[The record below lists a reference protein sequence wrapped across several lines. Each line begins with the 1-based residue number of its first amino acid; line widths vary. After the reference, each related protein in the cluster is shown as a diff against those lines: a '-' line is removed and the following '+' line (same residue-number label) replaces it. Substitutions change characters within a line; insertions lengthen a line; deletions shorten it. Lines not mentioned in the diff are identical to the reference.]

1 MQNYDDNRIYWIWL
15 QNICGAG
22 SVMPELL
29 TDAFDGSVVR
39 LYEAEDSEYDALSFV
54 KKPLSDKLK
63 NKSLTKAREIIAYCE
78 NEGVG
83 IITPD
88 SAMYPKRLGRIQGRP
103 IVLYYKGVVPN
114 LDLEV
119 CIAEVGTRN
128 MTEYGAQTA
137 YAMAYD
143 LARAGAI
150 VVSGMAK
157 GVDGMAHRGAIDAG
171 GTTIAVTGCGIDR
184 VYPAEHKSLMLD
196 IIKKGAVITEF
207 PPFTPPMG
215 RNFPV
220 RNRIVSGLS
229 LGTLVIE
236 APSKSGAL
244 ITAEVAMK
252 QGRDVFAIPGKL
264 GEMSST
270 GSNSLIKNGAKMV
283 MTVPDILSE
292 YQMLYPDK
300 IDLTKLK
307 ANLPRINLNSIQMV
321 APASYGEVKEDKK
334 TSEGRRAKGLRQSLK
349 ENEDDNTENNA
360 SQTKE
365 KCDFA
370 LPDDISELRR
380 TVLTRLMGGP
390 VAAEELMSGTSFKV
404 DELLVELTMLELEG
418 VIEALPGGSYKLI
431 K

>member
-1 MQNYDDNRIYWIWL
+1 MQNYDDNRIYWLWL

-22 SVMPELL
+22 SPMPELL

-39 LYEAEDSEYDALSFV
+39 LYEADGEVYETLPFV
-54 KKPLSDKLK
+54 KKPLAEKLK
-63 NKSLTKAREIIAYCE
+63 NKSLNKANEILAYCE

-83 IITPD
+83 IVTPD
-88 SAMYPKRLGRIQGRP
+88 SVLYPKRLSRIQCKP
-103 IVLYYKGVVPN
+103 IVLYYKGVLPN

-128 MTEYGAQTA
+128 MTEYGAHTA

-143 LARAGAI
+143 LTRAGAV

-171 GTTIAVTGCGIDR
+171 GVTVAVTGCGIDR
-184 VYPAEHKSLMLD
+184 VYPSEHKSLMQEIL
-196 IIKKGAVITEF
+196 KKGAVITEF

-215 RNFPV
+215 RNFPI

-236 APSKSGAL
+236 APDKSGAL

-264 GEMSST
+264 GEMSSM
-270 GSNSLIKNGAKMV
+270 GSNSLIRSGAKMIMSV
-283 MTVPDILSE
+283 SDILSE
-292 YQMLYPDK
+292 YQPLYPDK
-300 IDLTKLK
+300 IDMTRLVGKRPK
-307 ANLPRINLNSIQMV
+307 INLEYRPAA
-321 APASYGEVKEDKK
+321 APSPYSESAAAQQDAEKPRRKRGKASADGSLAEADTVTVSESHQKPLEIPEDASDIRRGILNRLKNGESM
-334 TSEGRRAKGLRQSLK
+334 TS
-349 ENEDDNTENNA
+349 D
-360 SQTKE
+360 
-365 KCDFA
+365 
-370 LPDDISELRR
+370 
-380 TVLTRLMGGP
+380 
-390 VAAEELMSGTSFKV
+390 ELMSGTEFKT

-418 VIEALPGGSYKLI
+418 FIEALPGGSYKLI

>member
-29 TDAFDGSVVR
+29 ADAFDGSVVR

-54 KKPLSDKLK
+54 KKPLADKLK

-236 APSKSGAL
+236 APTKSGAL

-270 GSNSLIKNGAKMV
+270 GSNSLIKNGAK
-283 MTVPDILSE
+283 ILR
-292 YQMLYPDK
+292 LY
-300 IDLTKLK
+300 I
-307 ANLPRINLNSIQMV
+307 INKPNGV
-321 APASYGEVKEDKK
+321 
-334 TSEGRRAKGLRQSLK
+334 
-349 ENEDDNTENNA
+349 
-360 SQTKE
+360 QT
-365 KCDFA
+365 
-370 LPDDISELRR
+370 R
-380 TVLTRLMGGP
+380 TVKNKTL
-390 VAAEELMSGTSFKV
+390 
-404 DELLVELTMLELEG
+404 
-418 VIEALPGGSYKLI
+418 
-431 K
+431 